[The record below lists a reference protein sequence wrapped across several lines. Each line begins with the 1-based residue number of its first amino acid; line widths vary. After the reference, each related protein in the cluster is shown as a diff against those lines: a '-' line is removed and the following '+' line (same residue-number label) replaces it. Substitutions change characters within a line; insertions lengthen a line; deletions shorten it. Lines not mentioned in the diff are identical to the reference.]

1 MKKNVIFSVLAGIV
15 GLLIGYLI
23 FSGNSADDQDNH
35 NHTTA
40 SGTQMWTCSMHP
52 QIMQPEPGDCP
63 ICGMDLIPAEGGS
76 DGLSKDQFRMTKN
89 AVALANIETFTVGN
103 DVSGDNEITLSGK
116 IVNNEEKIATQTV
129 HVSGRIEKLYINYEG
144 EEVRKGQLIA
154 LVYAPKLVAAQQE
167 LLTAVGL
174 KNTQPE
180 LYKAV
185 RNKLSYW
192 KLSDKQ
198 INTIEETGEV
208 KTNIGVYAENS
219 GVVKEIMV
227 KVGNYV
233 NEGTPLFGLVN
244 LSTVWA
250 SFDAYE
256 YMLPL
261 IKEGQN
267 IKITTNAYPDKTINA
282 KIDFIDPILN
292 TKLRTF
298 KVRASVTNQEDQ
310 LKPGMFIKGK
320 LQTKNSNNKVEIVI
334 PKSAVLWTGER
345 SVIYLKPTAD
355 EPIFELREITLGKS
369 IGDYYEVIQGLDNG
383 DEIVSQGAFTV
394 DASAQLQGKN
404 SMMNSKNQMKEKE
417 DVIQLDG
424 ISAENFELVI
434 LEYLELKK
442 ALVNSDH
449 TSASDKAAELKKLI
463 VAIQEKGLSAN
474 EKEVMNTIHQRTDDI
489 INTENIDKQRD
500 YFRILSDEIILV
512 ASAIPDLKSSLF
524 VQYCPMAN
532 NNQGAQWLSDSK
544 EIRNP
549 YFGEQMLNCGD
560 VIRSLN

>member
-15 GLLIGYLI
+15 GLIIGYLI
-23 FSGNSADDQDNH
+23 FSGNSADDQDSH

-63 ICGMDLIPAEGGS
+63 ICGMDLIPAESGS
-76 DGLSKDQFRMTKN
+76 DGLSKDQFRMTNN

-103 DVSGDNEITLSGK
+103 DVTGDNEITLSGK
-116 IVNNEEKIATQTV
+116 IVNNEEKIAIQTV

-174 KNTQPE
+174 KSTQPE

-208 KTNIGVYAENS
+208 KTNFGVYAENS

-233 NEGTPLFGLVN
+233 EEGMPLFGLVN
-244 LSTVWA
+244 LTTVWA

-256 YMLPL
+256 SMLPL

-298 KVRASVTNQEDQ
+298 KVRASVANQEDQ

-320 LQTKNSNNKVEIVI
+320 LQTENFDNKAEIII

-345 SVIYLKPTAD
+345 SVVYIKPTPD
-355 EPIFELREITLGKS
+355 EPVFELREITLGES

-404 SMMNSKNQMKEKE
+404 SMMNSKNTMKEKE

-424 ISAENFELVI
+424 INAENFERVI

-449 TSASDKAAELKKLI
+449 NLASDKAVELKKLI
-463 VAIQEKGLSAN
+463 VAIQEKGLSAK
-474 EKEVMNTIHQRTDDI
+474 EKETVNTIHQKIDDI

-500 YFRILSDEIILV
+500 YFRLLSDQMILV
-512 ASAIPDLKSSLF
+512 VSAIPNLKSTLF
-524 VQYCPMAN
+524 VQHCPMAN
-532 NNQGAQWLSDSK
+532 NNQGADWLSDSN

-560 VIRSLN
+560 VTRSLN